1 MGICGMTKK
10 SPKVKVSNPIASN
23 LTLNHNQQP
32 SNRIIE
38 EKSIPEF
45 KDFEEYN
52 SKILKIYNKQR
63 WENDR

>member
-1 MGICGMTKK
+1 MGICGMSKK
-10 SPKVKVSNPIASN
+10 SPKVNVSNSLAPN

-32 SNRIIE
+32 SNRVIE

-52 SKILKIYNKQR
+52 SKSLNI
-63 WENDR
+63 